1 MTAPG
6 RARPFAVDRRGWRRE
21 APPPLIITATPNVCW
36 LEPDVPYPRTLEEMV
51 AEARRCEAAGARV
64 LHVHADDWRP
74 MVAALRAGTRML
86 IQCGMS
92 SVLVAGRMDIFES
105 RADMISVIAN
115 HHDEA
120 FAQGDTHELHPREEL
135 VEYAHLARE
144 YGVRLEWEVWHTG
157 SIWNLNYLIDAG
169 LLDPPHITTLFF
181 GWPGGTWSP
190 PTVEE
195 YLYRR
200 SYLPPD
206 CAVTVSV
213 MDPAQMDIIAAA
225 IRAGDNVRV
234 GTEDRPYGR
243 GGARATT
250 SELVAEVAELAAA
263 LGRPL
268 ASRDEAAVML
278 GVGDA

>member
-1 MTAPG
+1 MNAPT
-6 RARPFAVDRRGWRRE
+6 RHVSFPVQRQRWRPPSP
-21 APPPLIITATPNVCW
+21 PPPLIITATPNICW
-36 LEPDVPYPRTLEEMV
+36 LVPDIPYPQTPAEMA
-51 AEARRCEAAGARV
+51 AEAQRCEAAGAQV
-64 LHVHADDWRP
+64 LHVHAGDWP
-74 MVAALRAGTRML
+74 ATVAALRDATEML

-92 SVLVAGRMDIFES
+92 SVLVADRMDIFEA
-105 RADMISVIAN
+105 RADMISIIAN

-135 VEYAHLARE
+135 VEYARLSRE
-144 YGVRLEWEVWHTG
+144 YGVRLEFEIWHTG
-157 SIWNLNYLIDAG
+157 SIWNLNYLIGAG

-206 CAVTVSV
+206 CAVTVSI

-234 GTEDRPYGR
+234 GTEDRPFNRAGGR
-243 GGARATT
+243 AATH
-250 SELVAEVAELAAA
+250 ELVGEVAQLAHA

-268 ASRDEAAVML
+268 ASRAEAGEIL
-278 GVGDA
+278 GV